1 MKKMLGILGGIGLA
15 VAVTAIL
22 LSREEKEEPKKEIK
36 YKEVD
41 FLDMAY
47 VKKYFSEKYKEVIE
61 KRPKS
66 LPIILKLDAEEIS
79 LYIFTFYDEER
90 GEIISKKTRIVSA
103 KTTSQDFKDAFGDKD
118 LLILN

>member
-118 LLILN
+118 MLILT

>member
-1 MKKMLGILGGIGLA
+1 MLGILGGIGLA

-22 LSREEKEEPKKEIK
+22 LSREEKEGPKKEIK

-66 LPIILKLDAEEIS
+66 LPIILKLDVEEIS

-90 GEIISKKTRIVSA
+90 GKIFSKKTRIVSA

-118 LLILN
+118 MLILS

>member
-118 LLILN
+118 MLILN

>member
-1 MKKMLGILGGIGLA
+1 MLGILGGIGLV

-22 LSREEKEEPKKEIK
+22 LSKEEKEEPKKEIK

-47 VKKYFSEKYKEVIE
+47 VKKYFGEKYKEVIE

-66 LPIILKLDAEEIS
+66 LPIILKLNAEEVS
-79 LYIFTFYDEER
+79 LYIFTFYDEEK
-90 GEIISKKTRIVSA
+90 GEIIPKKTRIVSA
-103 KTTSQDFKDAFGDKD
+103 KTTSQDFKDAFVDKVM
-118 LLILN
+118 LILIK